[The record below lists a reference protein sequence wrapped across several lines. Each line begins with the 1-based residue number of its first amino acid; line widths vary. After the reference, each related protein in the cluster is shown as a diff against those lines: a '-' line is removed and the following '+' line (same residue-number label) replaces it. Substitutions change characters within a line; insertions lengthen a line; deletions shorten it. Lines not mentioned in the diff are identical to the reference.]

1 MIQCRLV
8 IAISHQGS
16 KIMFFTVD
24 YICNFQLDFVPPR
37 VCCFRYLQ
45 LWCISYLCECA
56 LHPNELHL
64 CLIAP
69 PQCIQAVSIFL
80 CQTALEQCV
89 KCPVIPLLCQS
100 ACVSDTHSHFV
111 SCVGPVAR
119 RLNPSSKSCPFELTP
134 SICR

>member
-8 IAISHQGS
+8 IVISHQGS

-80 CQTALEQCV
+80 CQTVLEQCV

-100 ACVSDTHSHFV
+100 ACVCLALF
-111 SCVGPVAR
+111 
-119 RLNPSSKSCPFELTP
+119 LTLILILLAVLDQ
-134 SICR
+134 SLAD